1 MLGAGV
7 VVTWA
12 VDEVVCSGSAVEEED
27 VGSGVAVLLD
37 MAVDE
42 VVCSGVA
49 VLLDVAVDEVVC
61 SDSAVEEEDVGS
73 GVAVLLDMAVD
84 EVVCSGSAVEEVVC
98 SGVAVLLD
106 VSSADVLDELV
117 APSAGPV
124 MARQA
129 ISSSGRASFA
139 SLCRRVAESR
149 RASALHLARAAASA
163 GHDRAA
169 KRPPALRR
177 YRLSRLSLW
186 PTRLIPMSGRA

>member
-7 VVTWA
+7 VVTGA
-12 VDEVVCSGSAVEEED
+12 VDEVVGSGVAVLVDVVPSVDKVVCPGSAVEDDD

-37 MAVDE
+37 AVDE
-42 VVCSGVA
+42 VVY
-49 VLLDVAVDEVVC
+49 
-61 SDSAVEEEDVGS
+61 
-73 GVAVLLDMAVD
+73 
-84 EVVCSGSAVEEVVC
+84 SGSAVEEEVVC
-98 SGVAVLLD
+98 SGAVLLD

-139 SLCRRVAESR
+139 TFVCRRVAASR
-149 RASALHLARAAASA
+149 RASVLHWARAAVST
-163 GHDRAA
+163 GHDRAD

-177 YRLSRLSLW
+177 YRLSRLSSW
-186 PTRLIPMSGRA
+186 PTRPMPSE